1 MTTKSE
7 DVVGETW
14 DYCIA
19 DSLIKTGNTSL
30 LTSCQ
35 LLKSIE
41 KYLNKYLI
49 LISL

>member
-19 DSLIKTGNTSL
+19 DSLIKTGKILAFISYPPLKYIVEIFL
-30 LTSCQ
+30 L
-35 LLKSIE
+35 LLKLLSV
-41 KYLNKYLI
+41 
-49 LISL
+49 

>member
-19 DSLIKTGNTSL
+19 DSLIKTG
-30 LTSCQ
+30 
-35 LLKSIE
+35 K
-41 KYLNKYLI
+41 
-49 LISL
+49 ISALRFIAIS